1 MQKQKRLMTKV
12 LSDQLGTEPIGKLL
26 IKQAVPASIGILVM
40 SLNVLVDSIFVGNW
54 IGSIAIAAI
63 NVVLPVSFFIAA
75 LGMAIGI
82 GGSSIISRALGADNK
97 TKALKTFGNQIT
109 ITILLTV
116 AMVFLGLYFVNSLI
130 PAFGGKGAIFEPAK
144 IYYTIV
150 LYGVPFLALCMM
162 GNTVIRAEGKPKFA
176 MIAMIIPS
184 VGNLLLD
191 YIFIYVFDWGMAG
204 AAWATT
210 AGYLLCFV
218 YILYF
223 FLSRDSE
230 LKLNLPHFALNA
242 PILKEITSLG
252 IVTLSRQAVVSI
264 TYLLMN
270 NILFDLGGEAM
281 IAVYAIIGRM
291 LMFALFPVFGV
302 TQGFLPIAGYNY
314 GAEKYRRVRESI
326 NTAVKY
332 AAFVATLVFIG
343 LMIFPGEIAGLFLS
357 NSPDISAMELATNT
371 FVLEHSPS
379 AMRWVFAATP
389 IIALQL
395 IGAAYF
401 QAIGKAV
408 PALLLTLT
416 RQGFFFI
423 PLILIL
429 PGFIGELGVWISFP
443 ISDLLA
449 TLVTGYYLNKEIK
462 STLIADREKTA
473 GI

>member
-1 MQKQKRLMTKV
+1 MPGV
-12 LSDQLGTEPIGKLL
+12 SSEELGTQPIGKLL
-26 IKQAVPASIGILVM
+26 IQQAVPASIGILVM
-40 SLNVLVDSIFVGNW
+40 SLNILVDTIFVGNW
-54 IGSIAIAAI
+54 IGPIAIAAI

-82 GGSSIISRALGADNK
+82 GGSSIISRALGADQK
-97 TKALKTFGNQIT
+97 EKALKTFGNQIT
-109 ITILLTV
+109 LTLLVTC
-116 AMVFLGLYFVNSLI
+116 AMVVLGLYFVDTLI
-130 PAFGGKGAIFEPAK
+130 PAFGGKGGIFEPAK

-162 GNTVIRAEGKPKFA
+162 GNTVIRAEGKPRFA

-184 VGNLLLD
+184 VGNLLMD
-191 YIFIYVFDWGMAG
+191 YVFIYVFDWGMSG

-210 AGYLLCFV
+210 GGYLLCFG
-218 YILYF
+218 YIFWF
-223 FLSRDSE
+223 FLSPNSE
-230 LKLNLPHFALNA
+230 LKIQWHHFGLNRYL
-242 PILKEITSLG
+242 LKEIGGLG
-252 IVTLSRQAVVSI
+252 FVTLARQAVTSI
-264 TYLLMN
+264 TFLLMN

-281 IAVYAIIGRM
+281 VAVYAIIGRM

-314 GAEKYRRVRESI
+314 GARKYERVKKSI
-326 NTAVKY
+326 YVAIKY
-332 AAFVATLVFIG
+332 AALVATLVFIL
-343 LMIFPGEIAGLFLS
+343 LMIFPAEIAGLFLS
-357 NSPDISAMELATNT
+357 DRPDLSPEALATNA
-371 FVLEHSPS
+371 FVLEHTPS

-401 QAIGKAV
+401 QAIGKAI

-429 PGFIGELGVWISFP
+429 PNFFGESGVWVSFA
-443 ISDLLA
+443 IADLFA
-449 TLVTGYYLNKEIK
+449 TLVTGYYLKKEVDR
-462 STLIADREKTA
+462 TLVVNS
-473 GI
+473 

>member
-1 MQKQKRLMTKV
+1 MPRV
-12 LSDQLGTEPIGKLL
+12 SSEQLGTRPIGQLL
-26 IKQAVPASIGILVM
+26 IQQAVPASIGILVM
-40 SLNVLVDSIFVGNW
+40 SLNILVDTIFVGNW

-82 GGSSIISRALGADNK
+82 GGSSIISRALGAERK
-97 TKALKTFGNQIT
+97 EKARKTFGNQIT
-109 ITILLTV
+109 LTLLVTCS
-116 AMVFLGLYFVNSLI
+116 MVGLGLYFVDSLI
-130 PAFGGKGAIFEPAK
+130 PAFGGKGGIFDPAK

-162 GNTVIRAEGKPKFA
+162 GNTVIRAEGKPRFA

-184 VGNLLLD
+184 VGNLVMD
-191 YIFIYVFDWGMAG
+191 YLFIYVFDWGMHG

-210 AGYLLCFV
+210 GGYLLCFA
-218 YILYF
+218 YIFWF
-223 FLSRDSE
+223 FLSRNSE
-230 LKLNLPHFALNA
+230 LKIQWHHFGLSRYL
-242 PILKEITSLG
+242 LKEIGGLG
-252 IVTLSRQAVVSI
+252 FVTLSRQAVTSI

-281 IAVYAIIGRM
+281 VAVYAIIGRM

-314 GAEKYRRVRESI
+314 GAHQYQRVKESI
-326 NTAVKY
+326 YTAIKY
-332 AAFVATLVFIG
+332 AALVATLVFVV
-343 LMIFPGEIAGLFLS
+343 LMVFPGEIAGLFLS
-357 NSPDISAMELATNT
+357 NRPDMDPAELANNA
-371 FVLEHSPS
+371 FVLEHTPS

-401 QAIGKAV
+401 QAIGKAI

-429 PGFIGELGVWISFP
+429 PGFLGELGVWVSFT
-443 ISDLLA
+443 IADVLA
-449 TLVTGYYLNKEIK
+449 TLVTGYYLRKEINNTLNS
-462 STLIADREKTA
+462 STPA
-473 GI
+473 

>member
-1 MQKQKRLMTKV
+1 MTRV

-26 IKQAVPASIGILVM
+26 IRQAVPASIGILVM
-40 SLNVLVDSIFVGNW
+40 SLNILVDSIFVGNW

-82 GGSSIISRALGADNK
+82 GGSSIISRALGADKK
-97 TKALKTFGNQIT
+97 TKALKTFGNQIA

-116 AMVFLGLYFVNSLI
+116 VMVILGLYYVDSLI
-130 PAFGGKGAIFEPAK
+130 PAFGGKGAIFDLAK

-191 YIFIYVFDWGMAG
+191 YIFIYLFDWGMAG

-210 AGYLLCFV
+210 AGYLLCFA

-223 FLSRDSE
+223 FLSGNSE
-230 LKLNLPHFALNA
+230 LKLRIAHFALNA
-242 PILKEITSLG
+242 PILKEISSLG
-252 IVTLSRQAVVSI
+252 FVTLSRQAVVSI

-281 IAVYAIIGRM
+281 VAVYAIIGRM

-314 GAEKYRRVRESI
+314 GAEKYRRVQESI
-326 NTAVKY
+326 NTAIKY

-357 NSPDISAMELATNT
+357 SRPEMSAMELATNT

-389 IIALQL
+389 IIAIQL

-401 QAIGKAV
+401 QAIGKAI

-423 PLILIL
+423 PLILTL
-429 PGFIGELGVWISFP
+429 PLFLGELGVWISFP
-443 ISDLLA
+443 ISDVLA
-449 TLVTGYYLNKEIK
+449 TLVTGYYLNKEINT
-462 STLIADREKTA
+462 TLKVQRDNSQ
-473 GI
+473 